1 MKPRREPLLWLQ
13 CLALGAIPLELLL
26 VRQFLAGADP
36 GPFPGIER
44 LLVWGIGILAPAIAL
59 WQRPAD
65 WGSLLFARIPIAV
78 RNSEQNRL
86 SAGQGGLISRLP
98 LVVVTVVLIP
108 VLWWLDD
115 TAVLASEFSPLHDR
129 SRLTTLLLSVPVLA
143 VMVWQVQQLG
153 QSLSWLLLPGP
164 GDDSQDGT
172 FNADQLKERISSFGL
187 PLIQLSALDWP
198 EPETVA
204 SEEIS
209 EQGELSVPTT
219 PVEPEKTGK
228 NQQGSTLDGEVLDAN
243 DLPSGDAEAHGEQ
256 TESRGSE
263 QSEPNETAEA
273 SPGGH

>member
-13 CLALGAIPLELLL
+13 GLALGAIPLELLL

-36 GPFPGIER
+36 GPLPGIER
-44 LLVWGIGILAPAIAL
+44 LLVWGIGVLAPAIAL

-65 WGSLLFARIPIAV
+65 WGSLLFARIPIGA

-98 LVVVTVVLIP
+98 LVAVTVLLIP

-115 TAVLASEFSPLHDR
+115 TAVLASEFSPLQDQ
-129 SRLTTLLLSVPVLA
+129 SRLTTLLLSVPILA

-153 QSLSWLLLPGP
+153 QSLSWLLLQGP
-164 GDDSQDGT
+164 WDNNQDET
-172 FNADQLKERISSFGL
+172 FNADQLKQKISSFGL
-187 PLIQLSALDWP
+187 PLIQLPALDWS
-198 EPETVA
+198 EPETTV
-204 SEEIS
+204 SEEVS
-209 EQGELSVPTT
+209 EQGELSVSAT

-243 DLPSGDAEAHGEQ
+243 EFPSGDPEAHGEQ

-263 QSEPNETAEA
+263 QSEPNETAET

>member
-1 MKPRREPLLWLQ
+1 MNPRREPLLWLQ

-98 LVVVTVVLIP
+98 LVAVTVLLIP

-115 TAVLASEFSPLHDR
+115 TAVLASEFSPLQDQ

-164 GDDSQDGT
+164 WDNNQDET
-172 FNADQLKERISSFGL
+172 FNADQLKQKISSFGL
-187 PLIQLSALDWP
+187 PLIQLPALDWS
-198 EPETVA
+198 EPETTVFEEV
-204 SEEIS
+204 SEH
-209 EQGELSVPTT
+209 GELSVSAT

-243 DLPSGDAEAHGEQ
+243 EFPSGDPEAHGEQ

-263 QSEPNETAEA
+263 QSEPNETAET